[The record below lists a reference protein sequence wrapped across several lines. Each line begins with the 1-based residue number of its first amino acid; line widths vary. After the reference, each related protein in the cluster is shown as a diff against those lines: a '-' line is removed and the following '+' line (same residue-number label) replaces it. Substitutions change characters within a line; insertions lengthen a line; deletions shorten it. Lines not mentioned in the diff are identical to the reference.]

1 MRSYIITGAPGAG
14 KTEVIEELSRR
25 GFIGLEEIPRKLLQ
39 DKTAEKLGISPFKDL
54 KKFADIVFEK
64 MYEQYIDTR
73 KRFLKSSNEAQRSDS
88 IYIKADGKECSNH
101 LQKETV
107 CFFDRGIPDVFAY
120 LENSNIPIPEEYYTK
135 LNNCNFEKKV
145 FICSPWPEIYTSDS
159 IRPYP
164 FEDTLK
170 LHSQIASIYKKLGF
184 NLVEIPKLPV
194 VQRADFI
201 LSSI

>member
-73 KRFLKSSNEAQRSDS
+73 KRFLKSSNEAQGSD
-88 IYIKADGKECSNH
+88 
-101 LQKETV
+101 
-107 CFFDRGIPDVFAY
+107 
-120 LENSNIPIPEEYYTK
+120 
-135 LNNCNFEKKV
+135 
-145 FICSPWPEIYTSDS
+145 
-159 IRPYP
+159 
-164 FEDTLK
+164 
-170 LHSQIASIYKKLGF
+170 
-184 NLVEIPKLPV
+184 
-194 VQRADFI
+194 
-201 LSSI
+201 